1 MNLQRSIDIDCP
13 TVSIR
18 EIRMK
23 LKQKDQEVTLT
34 ITKEL
39 MLDWTTSCHMCIIQ
53 AIEDVKELKN
63 KITELGEPLTF
74 DAPKM

>member
-1 MNLQRSIDIDCP
+1 MNLQRSIDIDYP

-53 AIEDVKELKN
+53 AIEDIKELKN
-63 KITELGEPLTF
+63 KIAELGEPLTF